1 MRRSHE
7 TTAGAGKSIPG
18 KGNSTYESPEVRKC
32 FACSGSLKNI
42 DVNKAHGA
50 SPRVTGEEQ
59 ERQAGAR
66 HQRAWCGFGVPSKCI
81 EKQLQGR

>member
-1 MRRSHE
+1 MRSQE

-42 DVNKAHGA
+42 DVNKAHRA

-59 ERQAGAR
+59 ERQAGAQ
-66 HQRAWCGFGVPSKCI
+66 HQRAWCRFGVPSKCN